1 MMIGVIGFVF
11 FQAQRKTEEDQ
22 NCLPSFYRRFTK
34 GDIQILHAAFKVVIV
49 NERQETKNKDGKR
62 KIP

>member
-34 GDIQILHAAFKVVIV
+34 EDIWILHFPFKVIIV
-49 NERQETKNKDGKR
+49 NERRETKNKDGKR

>member
-11 FQAQRKTEEDQ
+11 FQVQRKTEEDQ

-34 GDIQILHAAFKVVIV
+34 GDI
-49 NERQETKNKDGKR
+49 
-62 KIP
+62 